1 MYYAIIYYHNT
12 FFRTAFDYLE
22 RIRYRRS
29 VWGLLGVISHVI
41 EKIIFST
48 GFLNINKEIEKGE
61 MDI

>member
-1 MYYAIIYYHNT
+1 MYYAYRNT
-12 FFRTAFDYLE
+12 FFRTAFDNLQ
-22 RIRYRRS
+22 RIQYRRS
-29 VWGLLGVISHVI
+29 AWELLGVISHVI